1 MRKEI
6 PLEMKIAALS
16 QMISQKIMN
25 QTLYKYRADCDNTIR
40 IFTEHT
46 IWFAFPECFE
56 DVRDCMA
63 NMQNLDEMGLNNLIE
78 KSPLSDF
85 EKAFCRL
92 GAKSYNID
100 MLKEDCNNVTRRK
113 IGISCFCKT
122 EMSDEMWSKYSDEHK
137 GICLQFDVLADP
149 ELFTLAK
156 PVNYVDVLPEY
167 NHFKDSNELVNKVI
181 LTKTKDWQHEQEIR
195 VIKGPSE
202 MKAEKLGQAFPFKP
216 EALKKVIFGCKAEKE
231 TIDKYVNLCKQ
242 NGLNHVSFS
251 QMKQK
256 ENGKFELEEK
266 SL

>member
-1 MRKEI
+1 MIKEI
-6 PLEMKIAALS
+6 TLVEKTAALN
-16 QMISQKIMN
+16 QMISQGKIN
-25 QTLYKYRADCDNTIR
+25 RFLYKYRADCENTKK
-40 IFTEHT
+40 IFTEHA
-46 IWFAFPECFE
+46 IWFAYPECFE
-56 DVRDCMA
+56 DLKDCMA
-63 NMQNLDEMGLNNLIE
+63 NIQYLDVIELNTLIE
-78 KSPLSDF
+78 KAPLSDY
-85 EKAFCRL
+85 EKTICRL

-100 MLKEDCNNVTRRK
+100 MLKEDCNDVTRRK

-122 EMSDEMWSKYSDEHK
+122 EMSDEMWSSYSAEHK
-137 GICLQFDVLADP
+137 GMCLQFDVLEDP

-167 NHFKDSNELVNKVI
+167 NHFTDSNELVNKVI

-202 MKAEKLGQAFPFKP
+202 MKAEKFGQSFSFKP
-216 EALKKVIFGCKAEKE
+216 EALKKVIFGYKAEKE

-251 QMKQK
+251 QMKLK